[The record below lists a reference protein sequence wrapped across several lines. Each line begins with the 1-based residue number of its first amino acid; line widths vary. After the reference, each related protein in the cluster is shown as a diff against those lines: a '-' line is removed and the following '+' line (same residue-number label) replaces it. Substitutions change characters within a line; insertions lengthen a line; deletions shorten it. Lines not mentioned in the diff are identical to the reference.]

1 MWRQQLESVL
11 FLHWPA
17 PAAFLRRYVPPVL
30 AIDQFDGQAWVSLVV
45 MRMHVL
51 NTALPFPTLRF
62 NQVNLRTYVRYGE
75 QSGIWFFSV
84 HANHLLA
91 VTTARL
97 ATPIPYQ
104 VAFIQYGFAT
114 SEKFA
119 HAKCNRSCR
128 LQLALRFSVNAELAV
143 SDPLHTWLLERYHL
157 FTLGQQGRLLLGTF
171 RHPPWLTQTVQI
183 ARCHLQAAPIDQ
195 ALFSEPPALAHFS
208 PGTEGEFGTF
218 QQLCPAHHSDN
229 T

>member
-17 PAAFLRRYVPPVL
+17 PAAFLRSHIPPVL

-45 MRMHVL
+45 MRMHVR
-51 NTALPFPTLRF
+51 NTALPFLTLRF

-75 QSGIWFFSV
+75 QSGIWFLSV
-84 HANHLLA
+84 HANHHLA

-104 VAFIQYGFAT
+104 VAFIQYGFAA

-119 HAKCNRSCR
+119 RAKCNRSCR
-128 LQLALRFSVNAELAV
+128 LRLALRFSVNAELPV
-143 SDPLHTWLLERYHL
+143 SDPLQTWLLERYHL
-157 FTLGQQGRLLLGTF
+157 LTLDRQGRLQFGRF
-171 RHPPWLTQTVQI
+171 DHPPWSIRPVNI
-183 ARCHLQAAPIDQ
+183 AHCRLEASPFGQ
-195 ALFSEPPALAHFS
+195 ALFSQPPALAHFS
-208 PGTEGEFGTF
+208 PGMTGKFGTF
-218 QQLCPAHHSDN
+218 QPI
-229 T
+229 

>member
-1 MWRQQLESVL
+1 
-11 FLHWPA
+11 LHWPA

-45 MRMHVL
+45 MRMHVM

-75 QSGIWFFSV
+75 HSGIWFFSV
-84 HANHLLA
+84 HANHHLA

-157 FTLGQQGRLLLGTF
+157 FTLGATRAF
-171 RHPPWLTQTVQI
+171 A
-183 ARCHLQAAPIDQ
+183 ARHLQASTVVDPDGADRQMPSPGRADRSG
-195 ALFSEPPALAHFS
+195 ALFGATSTGAFFA
-208 PGTEGEFGTF
+208 G
-218 QQLCPAHHSDN
+218 N
-229 T
+229 